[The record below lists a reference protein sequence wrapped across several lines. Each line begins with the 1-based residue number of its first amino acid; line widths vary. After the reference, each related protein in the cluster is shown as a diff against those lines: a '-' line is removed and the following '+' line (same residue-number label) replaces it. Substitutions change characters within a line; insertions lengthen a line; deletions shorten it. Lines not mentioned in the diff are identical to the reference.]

1 MTGMNWIKRF
11 GPLILVALAVA
22 AVIASG
28 LGDHLSLAELKAR
41 RDQLQGFVALHPV
54 LSFGLYI
61 LIYIA
66 VVSLSLP
73 GALVMTL
80 SGGFLFGPWLGAAA
94 ASSGASLGAAVIFL
108 VCRTAVGDSLRGK
121 AGSTISRI
129 EEGVRRDAF
138 SYILTLRLIPAIPFW
153 LVNLAAGF
161 VNIPLRT
168 FLAATVLGI
177 LPGSLVYS
185 GLGAGL
191 GEVFASG
198 QEPNLRVIFEPHVL
212 LPLVGLGLLS
222 LLPVVLR
229 RFRKSGDAA

>member
-22 AVIASG
+22 VVFASG
-28 LGDHLSLAELKAR
+28 LADHLTLVELKAR

-108 VCRTAVGDSLRGK
+108 VCRSAVGDSLRGK
-121 AGSTISRI
+121 AGSTIAKI

-138 SYILTLRLIPAIPFW
+138 SYILTLRLIPVMPFW

-161 VNIPLRT
+161 VDIPLRT

-185 GLGAGL
+185 GLGSGL

-229 RFRKSGDAA
+229 RFRKSEETS

>member
-22 AVIASG
+22 VVLASG
-28 LGDHLSLAELKAR
+28 LADHLSLVELKAR
-41 RDQLQGFVALHPV
+41 RDQLQGFVALHPA

-138 SYILTLRLIPAIPFW
+138 SYILTLRLIPVMPFW

-229 RFRKSGDAA
+229 RFRKSGDAV

>member
-1 MTGMNWIKRF
+1 MNWIKRF

-41 RDQLQGFVALHPV
+41 RDQLQGFVALHPM

-138 SYILTLRLIPAIPFW
+138 SYILTLRLIPVMPFW

-229 RFRKSGDAA
+229 RFRKSGDAI

>member
-1 MTGMNWIKRF
+1 MNWIKRF

-22 AVIASG
+22 VVLASG
-28 LGDHLSLAELKAR
+28 LADHLSLVELKAR
-41 RDQLQGFVALHPV
+41 RDQLQGFVALHPA

-121 AGSTISRI
+121 AGSTIAKI

-138 SYILTLRLIPAIPFW
+138 SYILTLRLIPVMPFW

>member
-22 AVIASG
+22 VVLASG
-28 LGDHLSLAELKAR
+28 LADHLSLVELKAR
-41 RDQLQGFVALHPV
+41 RDQLQGFVALHPA

-66 VVSLSLP
+66 VVCLSLP

-138 SYILTLRLIPAIPFW
+138 SYILTLRLIPVMPFW

-229 RFRKSGDAA
+229 RFRKSGDAV

>member
-1 MTGMNWIKRF
+1 MNWIKRF

-22 AVIASG
+22 VVLASG
-28 LGDHLSLAELKAR
+28 LADHLSLVELKAR
-41 RDQLQGFVALHPV
+41 RDQLQGFVALHPA

-108 VCRTAVGDSLRGK
+108 VCRSAVGDSLRGK
-121 AGSTISRI
+121 AGSTIAKI

-138 SYILTLRLIPAIPFW
+138 SYILTLRLIPVMPFW

-229 RFRKSGDAA
+229 RFRKSEKTS

>member
-1 MTGMNWIKRF
+1 MNWIKRF

-22 AVIASG
+22 VVLASG
-28 LGDHLSLAELKAR
+28 LADHLSLVELKAR
-41 RDQLQGFVALHPV
+41 RDQLQGFVALHPA

-138 SYILTLRLIPAIPFW
+138 SYILTLRLIPVMPFW

-229 RFRKSGDAA
+229 RFRKSGDPI

>member
-1 MTGMNWIKRF
+1 MNWIKRF

-22 AVIASG
+22 VVLASG
-28 LGDHLSLAELKAR
+28 LADHLSLVELKAR
-41 RDQLQGFVALHPV
+41 RDQLQGFVALHPA

-108 VCRTAVGDSLRGK
+108 VCRTAVGDSLRGQ

-138 SYILTLRLIPAIPFW
+138 SYILTLRLIPVMPFW

-229 RFRKSGDAA
+229 RFRKSGDAV

>member
-1 MTGMNWIKRF
+1 MNWIKRF

-22 AVIASG
+22 VVLASG
-28 LGDHLSLAELKAR
+28 LADHLSLVELKAR
-41 RDQLQGFVALHPV
+41 RDQLQDFVALHPA

-80 SGGFLFGPWLGAAA
+80 SGGFLFGPWLGAAV

-108 VCRTAVGDSLRGK
+108 VCRSAVGDSLRGK
-121 AGSTISRI
+121 AGSTISKI

-138 SYILTLRLIPAIPFW
+138 SYILTLRLIPVMPFW

-229 RFRKSGDAA
+229 RFRKSGDAV

>member
-1 MTGMNWIKRF
+1 MNWIKRF

-22 AVIASG
+22 VVLASG
-28 LGDHLSLAELKAR
+28 LADHLSLVELKAR
-41 RDQLQGFVALHPV
+41 RDQLQGFVALHPA

-108 VCRTAVGDSLRGK
+108 VCRSAVGDSLRGK
-121 AGSTISRI
+121 AGSTIAKI

-138 SYILTLRLIPAIPFW
+138 SYILTLRLIPVMPFW

-198 QEPNLRVIFEPHVL
+198 QEPNLGVIFEPHVL

-229 RFRKSGDAA
+229 RFRKSGDAV

>member
-1 MTGMNWIKRF
+1 MNWIKRF

-22 AVIASG
+22 VVLASG
-28 LGDHLSLAELKAR
+28 LADHLSLVELKAR
-41 RDQLQGFVALHPV
+41 RDQLQGFVALHPA

-94 ASSGASLGAAVIFL
+94 ASSGASMGAAVIFL

-121 AGSTISRI
+121 AGSTIFRI

-138 SYILTLRLIPAIPFW
+138 SYILTLRLIPVMPFW

-229 RFRKSGDAA
+229 RFRKSGDAV

>member
-1 MTGMNWIKRF
+1 MNWIKRF

-22 AVIASG
+22 VVLASG
-28 LGDHLSLAELKAR
+28 LADHLSLVELKAR
-41 RDQLQGFVALHPV
+41 RDQLQGFVALHPA

-138 SYILTLRLIPAIPFW
+138 SYILTLRLIPVMPFW

-198 QEPNLRVIFEPHVL
+198 QEPNLGVIFEPHVL

-229 RFRKSGDAA
+229 RFRKSGDPI

>member
-1 MTGMNWIKRF
+1 MNWIKRF
-11 GPLILVALAVA
+11 GPLIVIALAVA

-28 LGDHLSLAELKAR
+28 LADHLSLAELKER
-41 RDQLQGFVALHPV
+41 RDQLQTYVALHPT

-73 GALVMTL
+73 GGLVMTL
-80 SGGFLFGPWLGAAA
+80 SGGFLFGPWLGALAA
-94 ASSGASLGAAVIFL
+94 ISGASLGAAVIFL
-108 VCRTAVGDSLRGK
+108 VCRSAVGDSLRGK
-121 AGSTISRI
+121 AGSTIAKI

-138 SYILTLRLIPAIPFW
+138 SYILTLRLIPVMPFW

-161 VNIPLRT
+161 VDIPLRT
-168 FLAATVLGI
+168 FLSATVLGI
-177 LPGSLVYS
+177 LPGSLVYA
-185 GLGAGL
+185 GLGSGL

-198 QEPNLRVIFEPHVL
+198 QEPNLRVIFEPQVL
-212 LPLVGLGLLS
+212 LPLIGLGLLS

-229 RFRKSGDAA
+229 RFRKSGETA

>member
-1 MTGMNWIKRF
+1 MNWIKRF